1 MNMRNFNNQP
11 NTNKNYESRGN
22 KTMSYPRKN
31 SNQSE
36 VSNYTNV
43 LNIFKVISCEKTDNG
58 IKIFASTSQLE
69 TKLNEY
75 GNKFYIYSSEV
86 DPVNK
91 DDIILIDGYIKDENK
106 YITAK
111 NIIRF

>member
-1 MNMRNFNNQP
+1 MRNFNNQP

-22 KTMSYPRKN
+22 KTMSYSRKN

-69 TKLNEY
+69 AKLNEY
-75 GNKFYIYSSEV
+75 GNKFYIYSSDSELL
-86 DPVNK
+86 NK
-91 DDIILIDGYIKDENK
+91 DDIILIDGYIKDDNK

>member
-1 MNMRNFNNQP
+1 MRKFNNQS
-11 NTNKNYESRGN
+11 NTNKKYESRGN
-22 KTMSYPRKN
+22 NTMSYSKKK
-31 SNQSE
+31 SNQNE
-36 VSNYTNV
+36 TSNYTNV
-43 LNIFKVISCEKTDNG
+43 LNIFKVLSCEQTNNG

-69 TKLNEY
+69 AKLNEY
-75 GNKFYIYSSEV
+75 GNKFYIYSSESELL
-86 DPVNK
+86 NK

>member
-1 MNMRNFNNQP
+1 MRNFNNQS
-11 NTNKNYESRGN
+11 NTNKKYESRGN
-22 KTMSYPRKN
+22 NTMSYSKKK
-31 SNQSE
+31 SNQNE
-36 VSNYTNV
+36 TSNYTNV
-43 LNIFKVISCEKTDNG
+43 LNIFKVISCEQTANG

-69 TKLNEY
+69 AKLNEY
-75 GNKFYIYSSEV
+75 GNKFYIYSNEV
-86 DPVNK
+86 DPLNK